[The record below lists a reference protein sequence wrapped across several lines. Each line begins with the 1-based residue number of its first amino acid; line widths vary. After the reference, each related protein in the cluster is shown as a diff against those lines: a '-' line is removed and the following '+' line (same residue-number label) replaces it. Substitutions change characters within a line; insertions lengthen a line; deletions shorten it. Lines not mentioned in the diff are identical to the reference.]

1 MSNIIRLILSVMKL
15 NLAKTQILFL
25 FLIFIYSNSTGTSRY
40 FVSNAAELTSKLSFV
55 QPGDTIIMKSGE
67 WKNQLLVFNARGTKE
82 KPIYLMAE
90 KGGEVIL
97 NGTSTLRI
105 AGEYLIVDGLKFLNG
120 YSSSGAVIEFRN
132 GSQLSSNCR
141 LTNTAI
147 IDYNPSDKTKDYKW
161 ISLYGNNNRID
172 HCYLKGKSH
181 SGTTLV
187 VWLPDTNSYKQNYN
201 PNRHLIDSNYFAYRP
216 ELGVNG
222 GETIR
227 VGDSN
232 TSMEDSY
239 TVVEYNYFEECDG
252 ETEIISNKSC
262 ENIYRYNTFY
272 NCDGMLTLRHGNRCT
287 VNGNFFVGLAKSGSG
302 GVRIIGEDH
311 KVYNNYFQDLKG
323 TGIRSALCMMNGI
336 KNSPLNGYW
345 QVKNA
350 LVAFNTFV
358 NTKQTFNIGYGNS
371 STQPLEPINSTI
383 ANNLVYTTSSP
394 IITYTDIPQNMF
406 YEGNI
411 FYGASL
417 GINNPGGINI
427 ISPQLLKESDGIYRI
442 TSASPAFGGAVGNY
456 AFVKIDLDGQNRNGT
471 KDVGADQ
478 ISSDPITVS
487 KMNKDNTGPDWMR
500 TITQLKEEP
509 EKITT
514 DFILYQNYPNP
525 FNASTIIRF
534 SLKYESDVEI
544 KFYDLSGREIFKSIS
559 SKYAAGEHQLIV
571 DFKDLSSGIYM
582 YSLKTK
588 NSLLTK
594 KMMMIK

>member
-1 MSNIIRLILSVMKL
+1 MTLNLTKSKILILC
-15 NLAKTQILFL
+15 
-25 FLIFIYSNSTGTSRY
+25 LIFFYSAGTDAKS
-40 FVSNAAELTSKLSFV
+40 FLVSNASELTLKLFSV

-67 WKNQLLVFNARGTKE
+67 WKNQLLVFKANGTKDR
-82 KPIYLMAE
+82 PIYLIAE
-90 KGGEVIL
+90 KGGEVVL

-105 AGEYLIVDGLKFLNG
+105 AGEYLVVDGLKFLNG
-120 YSSSGAVIEFRN
+120 YSSNGAVIEFRN

-141 LTNTAI
+141 LTNTSI
-147 IDYNPSDKTKDYKW
+147 VDYNPSDKTKDYKW
-161 ISLYGNNNRID
+161 ISLYGNNNRVD

-201 PNRHLIDSNYFAYRP
+201 PNHHLIDSNYFAYRP

-239 TVVEYNYFEECDG
+239 TVIEYNYFEECDG

-287 VNGNFFVGLAKSGSG
+287 VNGNFFIGLSKSGSG

-336 KNSPLNGYW
+336 INSPLNGYW

-371 STQPLEPINSTI
+371 SSQPLEPINSTI

-394 IITYTDIPQNMF
+394 IITYTDIPQKMF

-411 FYGASL
+411 FFGASL
-417 GINNPGGINI
+417 GITNPGGINI

-442 TSASPAFGGAVGNY
+442 TTSSPAFTAAVGNY
-456 AFVKIDLDGQNRNGT
+456 SFVNYDLDGQNRIGA

-478 ISSDPITVS
+478 ISSDPIIVT

-514 DFILYQNYPNP
+514 DFALYQNYPNP

-544 KFYDLSGREIFKSIS
+544 KFYDLSGRVIFKSIS
-559 SKYAAGEHQLIV
+559 SKYSAGEHQLMV
-571 DFKDLSSGIYM
+571 DLKDLSSGIYM